1 MPQLEADEPVE
12 VRLMSS
18 DADITACFPVM
29 TQLRPRIPAAEF
41 VGRVRSQM
49 ADGYQLLAAM
59 VRGRVAAVAGFRESQ
74 NLAWGRFLYVDDLVT
89 DSDHRSKGYGE
100 LLMQWLIERARAKK
114 LDELHLDSGV
124 QRFDA
129 HRFYLA
135 LRMKI
140 SSHHFVIDL
149 RPRGSR

>member
-1 MPQLEADEPVE
+1 MPQLEADDPVE

-18 DADITACFPVM
+18 DADITACFAVM
-29 TQLRPRIPAAEF
+29 TQLRPQIPAKEF

-49 ADGYQLLAAM
+49 ADGYQLLAA
-59 VRGRVAAVAGFRESQ
+59 VARGRVAAVAGFRESQ

-89 DSDHRSKGYGE
+89 DSGHRSIGYGE
-100 LLMQWLIERARAKK
+100 LLMQWLIERARANK

-140 SSHHFVIDL
+140 SAHHFAIDL
-149 RPRGSR
+149 RPRDSK